1 MTRRINLSNA
11 ADYEIYIDASL
22 DLDYSWIEEN
32 GIHIIPMKYV
42 IDDKEY
48 LMDRPQTEEEL
59 KIFYD
64 KMRAGSITG
73 TSQITPYTYEQLFS
87 EAAAQ
92 KKDILYLALS
102 SGLSSTYDSSL
113 TGARA
118 VMEDHPDVRIECVD
132 TLGGTGG
139 MGLLLMLAIKARK
152 EGMSLSDNAAML
164 RDSALKVCYWFM
176 VEDLIYLKRGGRI
189 SSTAA
194 FAGNVLN
201 LKPVLKI
208 NDEGKLVNISKQR
221 GVPRAVKY
229 LLECYQGAVDTAL
242 ENDVIVAHADCRER
256 AEKLA
261 EEVRRINPAARIQV
275 CPMGPVIGAH
285 TGPGFVAV
293 IHFGNRNY
301 R

>member
-1 MTRRINLSNA
+1 MENRLTDQKL
-11 ADYEIYIDASL
+11 L
-22 DLDYSWIEEN
+22 D
-32 GIHIIPMKYV
+32 
-42 IDDKEY
+42 
-48 LMDRPQTEEEL
+48 
-59 KIFYD
+59 FYD
-64 KMRAGSITG
+64 SMRAGMMTH
-73 TSQITPYTYEQLFS
+73 TSQITPYFYQQVFRR
-87 EAAAQ
+87 EASLGR
-92 KKDILYLALS
+92 DILYISLS

-152 EGMSLSDNAAML
+152 EGMSLSDNASML

-194 FAGNVLN
+194 LAGSVLN

>member
-164 RDSALKVCYWFM
+164 RDNALKVCYWFM
-176 VEDLIYLKRGGRI
+176 VEDLIYLKRG
-189 SSTAA
+189 
-194 FAGNVLN
+194 
-201 LKPVLKI
+201 
-208 NDEGKLVNISKQR
+208 VNISKQR